1 MRSVSKARQ
10 KKRQLTQIN
19 ANTERSSAWLSA
31 SAPKAPVTSTLRTE
45 RFEIELVHTKVN
57 ERGGGI
63 GVRANSVTK
72 AIED

>member
-1 MRSVSKARQ
+1 M
-10 KKRQLTQIN
+10 
-19 ANTERSSAWLSA
+19 SA

-45 RFEIELVHTKVN
+45 KIDIELAHTKAN

>member
-1 MRSVSKARQ
+1 M
-10 KKRQLTQIN
+10 KRQQGTPKEKAINTN

-63 GVRANSVTK
+63 GVRASSVTK